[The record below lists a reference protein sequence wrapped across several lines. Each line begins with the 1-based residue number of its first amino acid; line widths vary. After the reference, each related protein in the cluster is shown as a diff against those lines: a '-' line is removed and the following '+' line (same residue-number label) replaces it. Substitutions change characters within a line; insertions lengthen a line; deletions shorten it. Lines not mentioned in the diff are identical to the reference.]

1 MAIIT
6 VGGLIGVVTSEKKGL
21 QEAGTNTVVSSL
33 NKKVLKVK
41 YKSPYTISCIE
52 LVYYHVGT
60 ESLID
65 ILPNLLNK
73 KVKAKYRIKGTTQ
86 LKIFI
91 DYEDNCLYFYTDE
104 NSQACEIHLR
114 HPIVDSVQILEIEK
128 SLFSSSGL
136 TELIISD

>member
-1 MAIIT
+1 M
-6 VGGLIGVVTSEKKGL
+6 GGLIGVVTSEKNGL
-21 QEAGTNTVVSSL
+21 QEAGTNTVISPL
-33 NKKVLKVK
+33 NRKVLKVK
-41 YKSPYTISCIE
+41 YKSSYTISCIE
-52 LVYYHVGT
+52 LIYYHVGT

-65 ILPNLLNK
+65 ILPNLLDK
-73 KVKAKYRIKGTTQ
+73 RVKAKYRIKGTTY